1 MAVSDVKL
9 LGASASPYVN
19 RVQIALNLKS
29 IDFEFLEEKFNPKSE
44 LLLKSNPVYKKIPVL
59 IHDDKAICESL
70 IIVQYID
77 EVWASGPT
85 ILPSDPYDRAMARF
99 WAAYVDDKWYPAL
112 KEFQNAE
119 GEEAKTAAL
128 EKLMEMTAWL
138 EDAFAKCG
146 KGKGFLGG
154 DCIGYLDIAFG
165 SFLGWLKVGEE
176 MGELKLLDEGKTPN
190 LVGWAERFCSHEVVK
205 GVIPETGLKLIK
217 IAKMFQAR
225 AKAQS
230 QN

>member
-29 IDFEFLEEKFNPKSE
+29 IDFDFLEEKFNPKSE
-44 LLLKSNPVYKKIPVL
+44 LLLKSNPVYKLRIA
-59 IHDDKAICESL
+59 HYCA
-70 IIVQYID
+70 
-77 EVWASGPT
+77 
-85 ILPSDPYDRAMARF
+85 
-99 WAAYVDDKWYPAL
+99 WYPAL
-112 KEFQNAE
+112 KEFQKAE

-146 KGKGFLGG
+146 KGKGLFGG
-154 DCIGYLDIAFG
+154 DCIGYLDIVFG